1 MNLKLSPQDAW
12 APLPPSAWDGD
23 AACHLMRRVG
33 WTARPEDVQRA
44 LAEGLPAT
52 LDRLFPQTPP
62 VFVKPGSITRLEEI
76 APDLLRR
83 AREAAPGEERQRL
96 QRELRE
102 RSQSALLDL
111 SVKWLQFAVQP
122 EHSAFAKW
130 NLFLGDVYVVSQE
143 KVRQSNLIY
152 EHQEILFR
160 HGLGRAPDLTKAVSR
175 SPAMIVYLDLQ
186 QSQRNAP
193 NENFARELF
202 ELFTLG
208 EGNYTEADIKEAA
221 RAFTGYRQLMGR
233 AQVLPRQA
241 DTGAKTIFGRK
252 GRFDGDA
259 VIDLAYEQP
268 AAATFL
274 PQELARFY
282 LAESALPK
290 EHLAALGAGWR
301 ASGFDLRRLARTFF
315 GSRLFFNASY
325 RGNYIKS
332 PVQFYLGMLQ
342 DLDLHVAPVPRL
354 VVNALRQMG
363 QTLYQPPNVRGW
375 VGGRLWINSS
385 TLAARRQLVQALFS
399 PFNDANLNADELVE
413 IAAARAEGRARFVV
427 GSDSLRDYA
436 SLEPAR
442 AADRFIDYL
451 LPVKP
456 DSSVRDALRDFLSS
470 EVDAASRRARLERV
484 RNAAVTLLQSPEYQL
499 C

>member
-1 MNLKLSPQDAW
+1 
-12 APLPPSAWDGD
+12 
-23 AACHLMRRVG
+23 MRRAG
-33 WTARPEDVQRA
+33 WTARPADVQRA
-44 LAEGLPAT
+44 VAEGLPAT
-52 LDRLFPQTPP
+52 LERLFPATPP
-62 VFVKPGSITRLEEI
+62 AFTKPGSITRLEQI
-76 APDLLRR
+76 APDILRR
-83 AREAAPGEERQRL
+83 AREASPGEERQRL

-122 EHSAFAKW
+122 EASAFAKW
-130 NLFLGDVYVVSQE
+130 QLFLGDVYVVSQE

-152 EHQEILFR
+152 AHQEILFQ
-160 HGLGRAPDLTKAVSR
+160 HGLGPAPELTKAVSR
-175 SPAMIVYLDLQ
+175 SPAMVVYLDLQ
-186 QSQRNAP
+186 QSQKSAP

-233 AQVLPRQA
+233 VQVLPRQA
-241 DTGAKTIFGRK
+241 DTGVKTVFGRK

-274 PQELARFY
+274 PRELTRFY
-282 LAESALPK
+282 LTESGLP
-290 EHLAALGAGWR
+290 EAHLATLGAAWR
-301 ASGFDLRRLARTFF
+301 ASGFDLRQLARTFF
-315 GSRLFFNASY
+315 GSRLFFDTSF

-332 PVQFYLGMLQ
+332 PVQFYLGLLQ

-385 TLAARRQLVQALFS
+385 TLSARRQIVQALFS

-427 GSDSLRDYA
+427 EPESLRDYA
-436 SLEPAR
+436 ALEPAQ

-456 DSSVRDALRDFLSS
+456 DASVRDALRDFLAAD
-470 EVDAASRRARLERV
+470 DAATRRTRADRV

>member
-1 MNLKLSPQDAW
+1 MTLSLSPEQAW
-12 APLPPSAWDGD
+12 APLPATAWDEA
-23 AACHLMRRVG
+23 AACHLMRRAG
-33 WTARPEDVQRA
+33 WTARPDDVARA
-44 LAEGLPAT
+44 LQEGLPAT
-52 LDRLFPQTPP
+52 LDRLFPPQAPAFT
-62 VFVKPGSITRLEEI
+62 KPGSIKRLEEI

-83 AREAAPGEERQRL
+83 SREASAEERMRL

-102 RSQSALLDL
+102 RSQAALQDL
-111 SVKWLQFAVQP
+111 SIKWLQYAVQP
-122 EHSAFAKW
+122 DQSAVAKW
-130 NLFLGDVYVVSQE
+130 TLFLGDVYVVSQE

-152 EHQEILFR
+152 DHQEILLR
-160 HGLGRAPDLTKAVSR
+160 HGLGRAPALTKAVSR

-186 QSQRNAP
+186 QSQKSAP

-221 RAFTGYRQLMGR
+221 RAFTGYRQVLGK

-241 DTGAKTIFGRK
+241 DTGVKTVFGRK
-252 GRFDGDA
+252 GRFSGDD

-274 PQELARFY
+274 PHEMARFY
-282 LAESALPK
+282 LSEAALPR
-290 EHLAALGAGWR
+290 EHLAALGEVWR
-301 ASGFDLRRLARTFF
+301 ASGFDLRTLARTFF
-315 GSRLFFNASY
+315 GSRLFFDASF
-325 RGNYIKS
+325 RGTYIKS
-332 PVQFYLGMLQ
+332 PVQFYLGLLQ

-354 VVNALRQMG
+354 VINSLRQMG

-385 TLAARRQLVQALFS
+385 TFSARRQLVQALFS
-399 PFNDANLNADELVE
+399 PFNEENLNADELVE
-413 IAAARAEGRARFVV
+413 IAASRAEGRGRFVVDRDTLQAYLELDPERLAARFV
-427 GSDSLRDYA
+427 
-436 SLEPAR
+436 
-442 AADRFIDYL
+442 DYL
-451 LPVKP
+451 LPVRP
-456 DSSVRDALRDFLSS
+456 GAPYQEALRQFLAQ
-470 EVDAASRRARLERV
+470 EAEGRRPRLERV